1 MILIPFQHL
10 GFLCCT
16 FSNKLALSES
26 VTIVFCLC
34 CSCRWVLHNAESWRL
49 HLDWDWISV
58 NAYGLPGLLWC
69 HLWGPLPAWAGKL
82 FMDHF
87 YFILFFIMHIYLYTW
102 YCDWLHQSQCVL
114 VSWLLQVFYFIFDV
128 FIFYSAYVFIYILLL
143 TTSKPA
149 CFDLN
154 FILFCLYF
162 VKCIFIFNIITDYI
176 SLFLV

>member
-10 GFLCCT
+10 GFFCCT

-26 VTIVFCLC
+26 VTIVFCL

-69 HLWGPLPAWAGKL
+69 HLWGPLPAWAGKW

-87 YFILFFIMHIYLYTW
+87 YFILFFIMHIYLYIYMILRLTTSKPV
-102 YCDWLHQSQCVL
+102 CFG
-114 VSWLLQVFYFIFDV
+114 LLAITSILFYFWCIY
-128 FIFYSAYVFIYILLL
+128 FYSAYVFIYILPL

-154 FILFCLYF
+154 FILF
-162 VKCIFIFNIITDYI
+162 IFCKVHFYI
-176 SLFLV
+176 